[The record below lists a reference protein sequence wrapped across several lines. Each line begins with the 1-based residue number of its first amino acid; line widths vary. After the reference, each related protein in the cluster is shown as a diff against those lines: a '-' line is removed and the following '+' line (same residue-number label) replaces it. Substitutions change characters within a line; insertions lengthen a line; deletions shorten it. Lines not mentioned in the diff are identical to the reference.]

1 MDANAARQCVLT
13 FLEGFYAGDTAR
25 VEQCCDDGFI
35 SLTYAPVE
43 IFPHLGLKQGKS
55 WIAEAIRIQ
64 RERYSHR
71 SYSVRFITVES
82 LRVATLSDVTLTK
95 RSDQRVVK
103 FAIGEFFTLTNG
115 RILEHRAFFDSLDL
129 LQQLLGRDLTE
140 AFASS
145 VKLTM
150 TARN

>member
-1 MDANAARQCVLT
+1 MDANSARQCVLT
-13 FLEGFYAGDTAR
+13 FLEGFYAGDVAR
-25 VEQCCDDGFI
+25 TEQCCDDAFS

-43 IFPHLGLKQGKS
+43 IFPHLGFKQGKA

-64 RERYSHR
+64 QQRYSSR
-71 SYSVRFITVES
+71 RYAIRFVAVEG
-82 LRVATLSDVTLTK
+82 LRVATLSDVSLTK
-95 RSDQRVVK
+95 RNDQRIIQ
-103 FAIGEFFTLTNG
+103 FAVGEFFTLSSG

-145 VKLTM
+145 VNISM
-150 TARN
+150 IR